1 MGKPGKGMKRDMIER
16 EYKVLSLCV
25 KLFLRQEE
33 DVLKELQRKGWAWV
47 YTSGNGLSKPR

>member
-1 MGKPGKGMKRDMIER
+1 MGKPGKGMKRGMIER
-16 EYKVLSLCV
+16 GYKVLSLCV

>member
-1 MGKPGKGMKRDMIER
+1 MGKPGKGMKRDILER

-33 DVLKELQRKGWAWV
+33 DVLKELQRKDGAWV
-47 YTSGNGLSKPR
+47 CTSGNSLPKPH